1 MLTFIASCA
10 GSYSG
15 KTLTSYFYAIRAWHV
30 IHGQTWV
37 MNNIEMKAVLTG
49 AANLAPPTST
59 KPKCAPW
66 KVELLKALFG
76 ILDPNNPLHIAVKAA
91 VATIFFSAARSGEFL
106 QKNTYLIQ
114 ARTSRQAV
122 RPEQKDRPRRQKS
135 DSGTPTSDQNSSG
148 GRGHCMG
155 TGARTRNRSG
165 HPTSRTFS
173 DQRPRPKWAI
183 VCVAAPQQTTGPYQ
197 IRIHEMH

>member
-59 KPKCAPW
+59 KPKRAPW

-91 VATIFFSAARSGEFL
+91 VATIFFSATRLGEFL
-106 QKNTYLIQ
+106 QKTL
-114 ARTSRQAV
+114 TSF
-122 RPEQKDRPRRQKS
+122 RPELHVKPSDLSKKTDR
-135 DSGTPTSDQNSSG
+135 G
-148 GRGHCMG
+148 GRRVTAAHLPV
-155 TGARTRNRSG
+155 TKTAREGEN
-165 HPTSRTFS
+165 
-173 DQRPRPKWAI
+173 
-183 VCVAAPQQTTGPYQ
+183 VA
-197 IRIHEMH
+197 